1 MSAATAR
8 ADTAATDNHD
18 AGVSPVTVLVEK
30 LSARPVTGD
39 TFLMEK
45 IKCQNFL
52 FYKVKPS

>member
-39 TFLMEK
+39 TFNGKNKMPKYFIL
-45 IKCQNFL
+45 
-52 FYKVKPS
+52 

>member
-39 TFLMEK
+39 TF
-45 IKCQNFL
+45 
-52 FYKVKPS
+52 